1 MEVLL
6 AAGLMG
12 GLSLVVSQLVSNSQ
26 RSVNHLESS
35 SEILTMMQGIQSL
48 LSSPENCTA
57 SFQGKSASNH
67 PNVANLL
74 KKETP
79 SGIVDDYKT
88 VQADP
93 NMTYGPR
100 RLKINSYSLS
110 DEGSEVDVA
119 NLQTT
124 HLVIE
129 FNRGKNS
136 LRKIITKKI
145 PLKVEVDE
153 GGNILTC
160 VALSHASNNIWSY
173 ASNNGDIYYSG
184 GKVGIGTTSPLSILE
199 VAKMGLASNAETSVL
214 TLRTENVGSGSG
226 ATLDFLN
233 INSNHSIGPGYS
245 ASIAGLD
252 DGNYTGRIEF
262 RTNNSGAG
270 PRTSRLTSAD
280 TKMIIKP
287 NGNVGIGV
295 SNPKVKLDVTGEI
308 KLGST
313 VLNPCDAS
321 LEGTLRYNK
330 SSKVMEYCGGN
341 PLVWQSMSAGAG
353 ISCNWSGVKTNKLN
367 VDGANLRGSSI
378 CLRITCINNVVMRID
393 MGPKSAGYD
402 CGN

>member
-1 MEVLL
+1 MKLFSGSRGMGLMEVLL

-79 SGIVDDYKT
+79 SGIVYDYKT

-93 NMTYGPR
+93 NMTYGQR

-160 VALSHASNNIWSY
+160 VALSHASDNIWSH
-173 ASNNGDIYYSG
+173 ASNNEDIYYAG
-184 GKVGIGTTSPLSILE
+184 GRVGIGTATPIETLSI
-199 VAKMGLASNAETSVL
+199 S
-214 TLRTENVGSGSG
+214 
-226 ATLDFLN
+226 
-233 INSNHSIGPGYS
+233 
-245 ASIAGLD
+245 
-252 DGNYTGRIEF
+252 
-262 RTNNSGAG
+262 
-270 PRTSRLTSAD
+270 
-280 TKMIIKP
+280 
-287 NGNVGIGV
+287 
-295 SNPKVKLDVTGEI
+295 GEI
-308 KLGST
+308 GR
-313 VLNPCDAS
+313 AS
-321 LEGTLRYNK
+321 CRER
-330 SSKVMEYCGGN
+330 V
-341 PLVWQSMSAGAG
+341 
-353 ISCNWSGVKTNKLN
+353 
-367 VDGANLRGSSI
+367 
-378 CLRITCINNVVMRID
+378 
-393 MGPKSAGYD
+393 
-402 CGN
+402 

>member
-1 MEVLL
+1 MGLMEVLL

-12 GLSLVVSQLVSNSQ
+12 GLSLVVSQLLSNSQ

-35 SEILTMMQGIQSL
+35 FEILTMMQGIQSL
-48 LSSPENCTA
+48 LSSRENCTA

-93 NMTYGPR
+93 NMTYGQR

-226 ATLDFLN
+226 ATLDF
-233 INSNHSIGPGYS
+233 
-245 ASIAGLD
+245 
-252 DGNYTGRIEF
+252 
-262 RTNNSGAG
+262 
-270 PRTSRLTSAD
+270 
-280 TKMIIKP
+280 
-287 NGNVGIGV
+287 
-295 SNPKVKLDVTGEI
+295 
-308 KLGST
+308 
-313 VLNPCDAS
+313 
-321 LEGTLRYNK
+321 
-330 SSKVMEYCGGN
+330 
-341 PLVWQSMSAGAG
+341 
-353 ISCNWSGVKTNKLN
+353 
-367 VDGANLRGSSI
+367 
-378 CLRITCINNVVMRID
+378 
-393 MGPKSAGYD
+393 
-402 CGN
+402 